1 MARRGWHNPPTLR
14 ALPKID
20 RREMKAEHI
29 DRPAQRRQPRRDQD
43 CAMICRKRGFDD
55 AEVGLQRLRVAI
67 GFAVRDRVARGLG
80 AGEIEQGRREPC
92 IDAYQGAAIRLVV
105 TLRVFVAG
113 AIRQSLQVG
122 RGSASER

>member
-1 MARRGWHNPPTLR
+1 
-14 ALPKID
+14 
-20 RREMKAEHI
+20 
-29 DRPAQRRQPRRDQD
+29 
-43 CAMICRKRGFDD
+43 
-55 AEVGLQRLRVAI
+55 
-67 GFAVRDRVARGLG
+67 VRDRVARGLG